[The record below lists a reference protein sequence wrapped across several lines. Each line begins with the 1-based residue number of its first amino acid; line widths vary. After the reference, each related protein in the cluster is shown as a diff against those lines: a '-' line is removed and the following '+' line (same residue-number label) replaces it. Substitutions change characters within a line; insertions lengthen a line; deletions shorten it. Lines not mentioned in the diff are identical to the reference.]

1 MASSISGITELS
13 ILSYPDGFIFHE
25 TSNDRSQTLKLLI
38 EAPIDFPENF
48 EKFVKS
54 RNWTS
59 ENDINVCITEH
70 SDRFLLLP
78 EEIGDPEQK
87 REFFDFMHTPVKSN
101 ILRTENLG
109 DGIQQFCYEISE
121 ERFSCYQRMFTNF
134 KLQSDA
140 FSIIEWSL
148 NKSAE
153 LQNPLVLTNIYK
165 KSMQLFAVDTTGILF
180 ANSYKVQTVSEVTY
194 FLLRCL
200 EQTGL
205 DPFEIQCNVCSDSEN
220 RNKIIESLQPYIKNL
235 TGLRMSPQSKSIV
248 SPVKL

>member
-1 MASSISGITELS
+1 MAAPITELS
-13 ILSYPDGFIFHE
+13 ILSYPDGFIFFE
-25 TSNDRSQTLKLLI
+25 TCNDRSQTFKLLI

-48 EKFVKS
+48 ENFVSS
-54 RNWTS
+54 RKWTS
-59 ENDINVCITEH
+59 DNKMNVCITEH

-78 EEIGDPEQK
+78 DEIGDQNQK
-87 REFFDFMHTPVKSN
+87 REFFDFMHTHVKGN
-101 ILRTENLG
+101 ILRTDNLG
-109 DGIQQFCYEISE
+109 DGIQQFCYEVSE
-121 ERFSCYQRMFTNF
+121 ERLSCYRRMFTKF

-140 FSIIEWSL
+140 FTMLEWSL
-148 NKSAE
+148 NKSTE
-153 LQNPLVLTNIYK
+153 LQKPIVLTNVYK
-165 KSMQLFAVDTTGILF
+165 KSMQLFAVDKTGILF
-180 ANSYKVQTVSEVTY
+180 ANSYMIQTVSEVTY

-248 SPVKL
+248 SPVKA